1 MKHPLYTAKPAIL
14 AFVPAWV
21 LCAILEIF
29 FDAPVSETF
38 TNLFLYMAL
47 FFLCGTL
54 LSLYYARSKGAL
66 GWETGIISLLLLA
79 DLFLRNGVE
88 RLAALVGDGRFG
100 SYLAAV
106 LETVLWDLGYDTGM
120 SKVWSDPRF
129 YLLAVVMATLLAGA
143 FTLGFHWK
151 DFVPEKK

>member
-54 LSLYYARSKGAL
+54 LSLCYARSKGAL
-66 GWETGIISLLLLA
+66 GLETGIISLLLLA

-88 RLAALVGDGRFG
+88 RLAALVGD
-100 SYLAAV
+100 
-106 LETVLWDLGYDTGM
+106 
-120 SKVWSDPRF
+120 
-129 YLLAVVMATLLAGA
+129 
-143 FTLGFHWK
+143 
-151 DFVPEKK
+151 